1 MSPQHTYHSFCP
13 YRVCPLGAHVDHQ
26 HGLVTGFAIDK
37 GVTFNYTPTDDG
49 TIDVYSLNYPGT
61 ALGSVSALPDRSFTW
76 ADFLFGAVVTLRKSY
91 EITCGL
97 SGVVSGSLPVGG
109 LSSSAAVI
117 LTYLMAF
124 AKVNGIH
131 LTAPELIKLAIDEE
145 RKYIGV
151 NVGKLDQSCEVYCR
165 KENLLY
171 LDTLDDSSRLIP
183 VNPAMP
189 PFEIAVIFSGME
201 RKLAGS
207 AYNTRVDECKAAS
220 YALKGFAHLEYGKFA
235 DTYLRDVP
243 QGVYAQYKDNLP
255 DNWQKRAEHYY
266 GENERVRRG
275 VECWK
280 KGDLAG
286 FGRQIF
292 ASGES
297 SIRLYETGSREL
309 QTLFEI
315 MRDTDGV
322 YGGRFSGAGFNGSS
336 MAIVDPSKK
345 DAIAGHITR
354 EYLKRFPKLKDSFG
368 ICFCATADGIA
379 LA

>member
-1 MSPQHTYHSFCP
+1 MSQEFLYHSFCP

-37 GVTFNYTPTDDG
+37 GVTFNFSPTEDG
-49 TIDVYSLNYPGT
+49 SIDVMSVNYSGLAKGLLSEIPE
-61 ALGSVSALPDRSFTW
+61 RSFTW
-76 ADFLFGAVVTLRKSY
+76 ADFVFGAAVTLRKSY
-91 EITCGL
+91 ELKRGL

-124 AKVNGIH
+124 AKVNDIH

-145 RKYIGV
+145 RNYIGV

-165 KENLLY
+165 KDNLLF
-171 LDTLDDSSRLIP
+171 LDTLDDSSRLLP
-183 VNPAMP
+183 LPSEMP
-189 PFEIAVIFSGME
+189 PFEIAIIFSGME

-207 AYNTRVDECKAAS
+207 AYNMRVDECKAAS
-220 YALKGFAHLEYGKFA
+220 YALKGFAHLEYGKFNE
-235 DTYLRDVP
+235 TFLRDVP
-243 QGVYAQYKDNLP
+243 QGVYVQYKDRLP
-255 DNWQKRAEHYY
+255 ENWRKRAEHYY
-266 GENERVRRG
+266 GENERVKRG

-280 KGDLAG
+280 KGDLVG
-286 FGRQIF
+286 FGAQIF

-297 SIRLYETGSREL
+297 SIKKYETGSSEL

-315 MRDTDGV
+315 MCDTDGI

-336 MAIVDPSKK
+336 MAIVNPEKK
-345 DAIAGHITR
+345 DEIVKHITA
-354 EYLKRFPKLKDSFG
+354 EYLKYFPNLKDSFG
-368 ICFCATADGIA
+368 ICFCGTADGIQ
-379 LA
+379 L